1 MRNKP
6 NIDDYLQEGIYGARE
21 TLPDERRKFLGTIR
35 ERIVI
40 ALKKGQVREEEIYPE
55 VEQAIQQHKEVKM
68 YLNGH
73 MNYEPLVKY
82 TRLADKH
89 EIRFK
94 MVTNQDYNSEIGLI
108 IACDDAIDKETIYVP
123 KRPEKEEETKQRKS
137 FIERLFDISETKE

>member
-1 MRNKP
+1 MSNKP
-6 NIDDYLQEGIYGARE
+6 NIDDYLQEGIYGVRE

-55 VEQAIQQHKEVKM
+55 VEQVMQQYKEAKM

-73 MNYEPLVKY
+73 MNYEPLAKY
-82 TRLADKH
+82 TRLADKY
-89 EIRFK
+89 EMPFK

-108 IACDDAIDKETIYVP
+108 IACDDAIDKETIYAP
-123 KRPEKEEETKQRKS
+123 KRPEKEEIKQRKS
-137 FIERLFDISETKE
+137 FIERLFDRAETKK